1 MRRRLTAVVLA
12 LTLAV
17 SLCSCGKEETQ
28 PVTST
33 VEETTTESSVEK
45 EVEVIALEEEAEQ
58 EDVLKEAVQQETEVS
73 ADVSD
78 NESVASENERPII
91 IGKVE
96 GNEYT
101 NGFFGIGCTLDE
113 NWTMIPSET
122 LAQATNYSEEIMD
135 ETLND
140 VSANDVEMH
149 AALDMMASSGLMDSL
164 MVMVMDIQ
172 GSEGEVLVFPEDDA
186 EYSEINEE
194 LSDYLGSLEEE
205 FRAIGLDDIKTE
217 YSSGEFA
224 GHKAMCMEFSGSY
237 HMEEEGFSM
246 NLEFFEKV
254 AIIKVDSCIM
264 TIITL
269 SSMDDRCDEYLGMFY
284 SVANQA

>member
-1 MRRRLTAVVLA
+1 MKRRLLSVVLA
-12 LTLAV
+12 MTLAV
-17 SLCSCGKEETQ
+17 SLYSCGAEEKQ
-28 PVTST
+28 PLTST

-78 NESVASENERPII
+78 NESAVSESERPII
-91 IGKVE
+91 VGKVE

-172 GSEGEVLVFPEDDA
+172 GGEGEELVFPEDED

-205 FRAIGLDDIKTE
+205 FKAIGLDDIKTE